1 MRAIEAIR
9 GACMASAVLLLV
21 GCGPDAPPPGIAMI
35 EQHDASHVNSA
46 PSIDSLKFVPQRP
59 APGDQVQAVASA
71 SDPDGD
77 PVSLRYSWTIDGR
90 RLLETG
96 PQIRLPE
103 SATNASV
110 AVTVVATDGE
120 DQSKATTARFRAGN
134 RAPRVTALDIETVEI
149 AGLRGKKPHWR
160 VIAEVEDADGN
171 LASVHYEWIRNGEI
185 VAEGTDVFAK
195 DRVTRGD
202 VVTVRATAFD
212 GQAHSKTLASPPI
225 EIANSP
231 PEIVSTPPGLDG
243 SGSFRYQ
250 PEVRDPDKGDRLTF
264 RLLEGPEGM
273 EIDPESGL
281 LAWKPTIHHAG
292 SHAVAFEVRDP
303 YDGHSR
309 QSFRVRV
316 EVGGARAPGPAAAR

>member
-1 MRAIEAIR
+1 MRAIERIR
-9 GACMASAVLLLV
+9 GACVASAVLLLV
-21 GCGPDAPPPGIAMI
+21 GCGPDAPPAGTAMI

-46 PSIDSLKFVPQRP
+46 PAIHSLDFVPQRA
-59 APGDQVQAVASA
+59 APGEEVQAVATA

-77 PVSLRYSWTIDGR
+77 PVTLRYSWTIDGR

-96 PQIRLPE
+96 PRIRLPAN
-103 SATNASV
+103 ATNSSI

-120 DQSKATTARFRAGN
+120 DQSEATTAHFRAGN
-134 RAPRVTALDIETVEI
+134 RAPRLTALDIETVEI
-149 AGLRGKKPHWR
+149 AGIRGKAPHWR
-160 VIAEVEDADGN
+160 VTAAVEDDDGN
-171 LASVHYEWIRNGEI
+171 HTSVHYEWLRNGEI

-195 DRVTRGD
+195 DRVARGD

-212 GQAHSKTLASPPI
+212 GQSHSNTLASAPI

-250 PEVRDPDKGDRLTF
+250 PEVRDPDKGDRLTY

-273 EIDPESGL
+273 EIDPASGL
-281 LAWKPTIHHAG
+281 LVWKPTIHHAG

-303 YDGHSR
+303 YYAHSR

-316 EVGGARAPGPAAAR
+316 EVGGASAPGPAAAR